1 MKILFNKKDNAL
13 VQMSDPT
20 QAQLVINYLDKINLF
35 GSVLKISISKYSNVQ
50 MPKDGQPDSGLTK
63 DYTSSPLHRFKKP
76 GSKNY
81 QNIFPPSAT
90 LHLSNIPSTCTEQKL
105 REAFESV
112 AQVKVV
118 NFKFF
123 PNDQKM
129 ALIQLNA
136 IEDAVS
142 ALIVSLFAH
151 GLILIRSSYDH
162 LMTEIFT
169 PKLTSTNLISLL
181 LPENA
186 QLSTERIQSSPRLI
200 LEVIDLSIIFVP

>member
-1 MKILFNKKDNAL
+1 MYGDVIRVKILFNKKDNAL
-13 VQMSDPT
+13 IQMSDPT
-20 QAQLVINYLDKINLF
+20 QAQLVINYLDKLNIF

-81 QNIFPPSAT
+81 QNIFPPSPT

-105 REAFESV
+105 REAFETV
-112 AQVKVV
+112 ANVKVV

-129 ALIQLNA
+129 ALIQLNSIEEA
-136 IEDAVS
+136 IS
-142 ALIVSLFAH
+142 ALIVSLGVSIKF
-151 GLILIRSSYDH
+151 
-162 LMTEIFT
+162 
-169 PKLTSTNLISLL
+169 NISH
-181 LPENA
+181 
-186 QLSTERIQSSPRLI
+186 
-200 LEVIDLSIIFVP
+200 

>member
-169 PKLTSTNLISLL
+169 PKLTSTNLISPP
-181 LPENA
+181 LPRKCTTIN
-186 QLSTERIQSSPRLI
+186 
-200 LEVIDLSIIFVP
+200 